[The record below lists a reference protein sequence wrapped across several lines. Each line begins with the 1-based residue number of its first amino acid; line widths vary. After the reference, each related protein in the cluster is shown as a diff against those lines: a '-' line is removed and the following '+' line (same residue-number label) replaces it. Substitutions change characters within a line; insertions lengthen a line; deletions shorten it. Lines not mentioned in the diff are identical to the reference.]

1 MPGRGA
7 CSICLSDR
15 DPPAGPRRQGGIGQ
29 ADREGIAIRSADR
42 ARARLPGSIARICAI
57 GDPGPRAGS
66 LRSTEGGE
74 EVKHIDVILRCCPG
88 TTPQWQYYSLGV
100 SILGGAETLAEAKAA
115 ALEALEFE
123 LDGEEFT
130 ALFHTEML
138 GAEATADRPAVWVR
152 ALQDPDDRRRL
163 SRRREQLRLIQRM
176 QSQPDLV
183 DRTFD
188 DLPAATGDIIAVVGF
203 ADDVVQFA
211 TRQTSPV
218 GSIWVGISDQDSITW
233 FGMDSSP
240 RERNGNR
247 PSSLEEIGVTPGSTL
262 GELIAATDGVD
273 SLSAANKRL
282 IAV

>member
-1 MPGRGA
+1 M
-7 CSICLSDR
+7 
-15 DPPAGPRRQGGIGQ
+15 
-29 ADREGIAIRSADR
+29 
-42 ARARLPGSIARICAI
+42 
-57 GDPGPRAGS
+57 
-66 LRSTEGGE
+66 
-74 EVKHIDVILRCCPG
+74 KHIDVILRCCPG

-233 FGMDSSP
+233 FGMDSRP
-240 RERNGNR
+240 REWNGNR